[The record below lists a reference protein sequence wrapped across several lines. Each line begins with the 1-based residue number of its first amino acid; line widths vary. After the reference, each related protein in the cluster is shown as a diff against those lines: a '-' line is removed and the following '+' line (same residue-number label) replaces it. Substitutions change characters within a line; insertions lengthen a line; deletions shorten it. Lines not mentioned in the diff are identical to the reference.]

1 MLTPSNHVRLDG
13 EVFHNPWTRCSPGGR
28 IQMRFW
34 LLVASTDLERRQ
46 EFFLCAIFP
55 SSPEELDLL
64 ERQLTTGKHL
74 EIEARAQMTGL
85 PDAPPDE
92 QAPGVIFHVEKYH
105 VGGLAAKAHPAHRRA
120 RPSGKMAA
128 AGDHSLEPDELPLE
142 ARATP

>member
-1 MLTPSNHVRLDG
+1 MLTSSNHVRFDG
-13 EVFHNPWTRCSPGGR
+13 EVFREPWTRSSPGGR

-34 LLVASTDLERRQ
+34 LQVASNDLARLQ

-55 SSPEELDLL
+55 SSNEELDLL
-64 ERQLTTGKHL
+64 ESQLTTGKRVD
-74 EIEARAQMTGL
+74 IEARAQMIGL
-85 PDAPPDE
+85 PDGLLDE
-92 QAPGVIFHVEKYH
+92 RAPGVIFHVEKYN
-105 VGGLAAKAHPAHRRA
+105 VGGLASAAHPAHRRA